1 MGEKK
6 IFNFKKIVAGGVAT
20 TATVVLFATN
30 NAFAAIN
37 PTDILSSPD
46 GKGATTYGHVNIV
59 PGDGTTGPVDPVLP
73 SEPNGETGNT
83 GALTIDYVTPLEF
96 GSHQVQGST
105 IIVNAT
111 SKNPNVQVT
120 DVRATGAGWTLQVTA
135 SPFVEQNDSS
145 KKLVGATLSFPAGE
159 TLSTAGNISEAPTM
173 RAITLNT
180 EQSSSDILMSAQ
192 ANQGMGTWVDKLDP
206 TQIKLSIPSGNFE
219 GDYVS
224 TLNWTLLDA
233 PQ

>member
-1 MGEKK
+1 MEEKNGFK
-6 IFNFKKIVAGGVAT
+6 FKKVIGGGLLT

-30 NAFAAIN
+30 HTFAAIN
-37 PTDILSSPD
+37 PTDVISSPD
-46 GKGATTYGHVNIV
+46 GKGATTYGHVKII

-73 SEPNGETGNT
+73 SEPGGETGNT
-83 GALTIDYVTPLEF
+83 GSLTIDYVTPLEF
-96 GSHQVQGST
+96 GTHQTEGSS
-105 IIVNAT
+105 IVVNTT
-111 SKNPNVQVT
+111 SQNPNVQVT

-135 SPFVEQNDSS
+135 SPFVEQNDNT
-145 KKLVGATLSFPAGE
+145 KKLIGATLSFPAGE
-159 TLSTAGNISEAPTM
+159 ALSTAGNVSEAPTM

-180 EQSSSDILMSAQ
+180 DQSASDILMTAQ

-206 TQIKLSIPSGNFE
+206 TQIKLKIPSGNLE